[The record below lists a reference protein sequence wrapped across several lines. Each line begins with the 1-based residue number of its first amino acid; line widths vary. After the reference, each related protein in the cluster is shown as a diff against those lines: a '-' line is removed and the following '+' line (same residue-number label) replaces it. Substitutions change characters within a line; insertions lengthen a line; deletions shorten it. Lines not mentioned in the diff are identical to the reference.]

1 MVAAPPPSPPQTAPW
16 IETIAGRGGPVLLS
30 VPHSGRHYPPDV
42 LARSR
47 LGLASLER
55 LEDPLVDQLVA
66 NAIDRGAGAVIARAP
81 RALIDVNR
89 AADELDPAAI
99 MGRRGEPKTARAR
112 AGLGVI
118 PTRLAGLGPLWRRP
132 IDEAELER
140 RLEQVHRPYHAA
152 LASGLAAMATQWSDV
167 LLIDCHSM
175 PARRLGEA
183 NVVIG
188 DRHGTSAAGWL
199 VEAAERIARQR
210 GFSVARNL
218 PFAGGHVLER
228 HGRPEAGIHALQIE
242 IDRATY
248 CGRDSRTPGAEFD
261 RVAML
266 FEALA
271 GELGALLSQS
281 LDAAAE

>member
-30 VPHSGRHYPPDV
+30 VPHSGRDYPPDV

-47 LGLASLER
+47 LGPASLER

-66 NAIDRGAGAVIARAP
+66 SAIDGGAGAVIARAP

-89 AADELDPAAI
+89 AADELDTAAI

-118 PTRLAGLGPLWRRP
+118 PTRLAGLGALWRSP

-248 CGRDSRTPGAEFD
+248 CRRDSRTPGAGFD

>member
-66 NAIDRGAGAVIARAP
+66 KAIDRGAGAVIARAP

-118 PTRLAGLGPLWRRP
+118 PTRLAGLGALWRSP

-188 DRHGTSAAGWL
+188 DRHGTSAGAWV

-248 CGRDSRTPGAEFD
+248 CRRDSRTPGAGFD